1 MGIRTV
7 LSTVIFATFCF
18 GSIPLRA
25 ENPVKEKQDRF
36 SLAVKCIKRF
46 EGWHG
51 EKRHWPYV
59 GYGHKVLPGERLT
72 NDITKE
78 QGDSILRADLR
89 KLCRIF
95 SYLGRDSLIV
105 AVLSYNVGVYRLK
118 GYGKMPKSKLLKKLE
133 AGNRDIYEDFIK
145 YCHYKGKKIPSI
157 ERRRKEEYQ
166 LLFEK

>member
-1 MGIRTV
+1 MGIRAK
-7 LSTVIFATFCF
+7 LFAAFFAIACF

-36 SLAVKCIKRF
+36 SLAVECIKRF

-78 QGDSILRADLR
+78 Q
-89 KLCRIF
+89 F
-95 SYLGRDSLIV
+95 SYLGRDSLIA
-105 AVLSYNVGVYRLK
+105 AVLSYNVGAYRLK

-133 AGNRDIYEDFIK
+133 AGDRNIYKEYVSFR
-145 YCHYKGKKIPSI
+145 CYKGKVVPSI
-157 ERRRKEEYQ
+157 ERRRKVEYM
-166 LLFEK
+166 LLFEE

>member
-1 MGIRTV
+1 MSYHNEPDLPMGIRAK
-7 LSTVIFATFCF
+7 LFAAFFAIICF

-36 SLAVKCIKRF
+36 SLAVECIKRF

-72 NDITKE
+72 NGITKE

-89 KLCRIF
+89 KLCRMF
-95 SYLGRDSLIV
+95 SYLGRDSLR
-105 AVLSYNVGVYRLK
+105 LSEI
-118 GYGKMPKSKLLKKLE
+118 S
-133 AGNRDIYEDFIK
+133 D
-145 YCHYKGKKIPSI
+145 KISYPNQNI
-157 ERRRKEEYQ
+157 IPT
-166 LLFEK
+166 